1 MKNKEPLI
9 SVVVA
14 IYNQERYIRETLE
27 SICTQTHRNLEII
40 LVDDGSTDS
49 TGNIL
54 AEYAKKDARI
64 KIIQQENKRAGA
76 ARNRGT
82 EAATG
87 KYIWYPDSDD
97 LFEPKMLERMV
108 KVAETKQSDVVM
120 CRAEEFY
127 PDGSK
132 VAIPWQINSQLLKR
146 VNTAAFTPAEDIP
159 YSVFQFAVGWA
170 WDKLFNADFVAKC
183 KLKYAEI
190 HHAEDAAFVYPALV
204 YAKRVSI
211 IDDVFVHYRKHG
223 GSVSASLNQKPE
235 ACCEAIDDIRRQL
248 EMGGVSE
255 TVWDSF
261 NCWSV
266 HYICWNINNMSGVAA
281 QEFRDFI
288 INKYEPEHRL
298 LEKIKPIYETLIS
311 QRKITVSFNDDAKQY
326 MNMTSPSVSVIVPTY
341 NASLYLREALDSLLN
356 QTYHNF
362 EVICVND
369 GSTDNSIDILHE
381 YAARDHR
388 FRVLDGKNG
397 GYGKAMNRGMDA
409 AAGKCISILEP
420 DDYYAKDTI
429 ETLFNMAEE
438 HNLDIAK
445 GAFQRFYEK
454 DGKRHFFSDCFLET
468 GVVVCPRKNLNAFK
482 YSMNT
487 WTCIYRTEF
496 IRKHNIRHNE
506 TPGASYQD
514 NGMHLLTFAYAD
526 RVMCTYKDVYF
537 YRQDNQGSSINAL
550 CRRPYAMRDEYKYI
564 KTRLMQDPDV
574 WKHVEPAYVLK
585 RMDNHM
591 YVYGNISDSIR
602 MEYLEEFRKELI
614 EMESMDWSLTS
625 DYYRSVKKNILIS
638 PLFYL
643 LDEALSVRT
652 QEFTKK
658 EVQKEYYKEI
668 HYYRKPKTPPRDVH
682 TWFYTRT
689 PHKIAFKFF
698 GIPIYSRNKKNGR
711 KIYRL
716 FGVKYRIKQL

>member
-1 MKNKEPLI
+1 MKGPLV
-9 SVVVA
+9 SVVIA
-14 IYNQERYIRETLE
+14 IYNQECYIRETLD
-27 SICTQTHRNLEII
+27 SICAQTHKNLEII

-49 TGNIL
+49 TGAIL
-54 AEYAKKDARI
+54 AEYAQKDNRI
-64 KIIQQENKRAGA
+64 KLVQQKNKRAGA

-82 EAATG
+82 EEATG

-97 LFEPKMLERMV
+97 VFELEMLEHMV
-108 KVAETKQSDVVM
+108 NVAESKQSDVVI

-127 PDGSK
+127 PDGHK

-146 VNTAAFTPAEDIP
+146 VNKGAFTPASDAP

-170 WDKLFNADFVAKC
+170 WDKLFNAEFIKKY
-183 KLKYAEI
+183 KLRYAEI
-190 HHAEDAAFVYPALV
+190 HHAEDATFVYPALV
-204 YAKRVSI
+204 YARSVSI
-211 IDDVFVHYRKHG
+211 VEDVYVHYRKHG
-223 GSVSASLNQKPE
+223 GSVSASLNQKPD
-235 ACCEAIDDIRRQL
+235 ACCEAIDDIRMQL
-248 EMGGVSE
+248 EANKVSSA
-255 TVWDSF
+255 VWCSF
-261 NCWSV
+261 NCWSI
-266 HYICWNINNMSGVAA
+266 HYICWNINNMSGQAA
-281 QEFRDFI
+281 QDFRRYI
-288 INKYEPEHRL
+288 INEYEPKHGLIGKVESQY
-298 LEKIKPIYETLIS
+298 KPIVE
-311 QRKITVSFNDDAKQY
+311 QRKISISFNDDIKQY
-326 MNMTSPSVSVIVPTY
+326 MNMTTPSVSVVVPTY
-341 NASLYLREALDSLLN
+341 NASLYLREALDSLVN

-369 GSTDNSIDILHE
+369 GSTDDSIDILNE
-381 YAARDHR
+381 YAAKDYR
-388 FRVLDGKNG
+388 FRILDGPNG

-409 AAGKCISILEP
+409 AVGKYISILEP

-429 ETLFNMAEE
+429 ETLFKMAEE
-438 HNLDIAK
+438 NNLDIAK

-454 DGKRHFFSDCFLET
+454 DGVRHFFSDCFLET
-468 GVVVCPRKNLNAFK
+468 GVVVCPRKKLDAFK

-514 NGMHLLTFAYAD
+514 NGLHLLSFSYAD

-550 CRRPYAMRDEYKYI
+550 CRRPYAMRDEYSYI
-564 KTRLMQDPDV
+564 KAQLQHNPDI
-574 WKHVEPAYVLK
+574 WKQVEPAYVLK

-591 YVYGNISDSIR
+591 YVYGNIPNSIKL
-602 MEYLEEFRKELI
+602 EYLEEFRKELI
-614 EMESMDWSLTS
+614 NMESMDWSLTS
-625 DYYRSVKKNILIS
+625 DYYQEVMKKILIS
-638 PLFYL
+638 PMFYL
-643 LDEALSVRT
+643 LDEALHNRT

-658 EVQKEYYKEI
+658 EIQKEYYKEI
-668 HYYRKPKTPPRDVH
+668 HYYRKPKTPPREVH

-689 PHKIAFKFF
+689 SHKIAFKFF

-716 FGVKYRIKQL
+716 FGIKYRIKQL